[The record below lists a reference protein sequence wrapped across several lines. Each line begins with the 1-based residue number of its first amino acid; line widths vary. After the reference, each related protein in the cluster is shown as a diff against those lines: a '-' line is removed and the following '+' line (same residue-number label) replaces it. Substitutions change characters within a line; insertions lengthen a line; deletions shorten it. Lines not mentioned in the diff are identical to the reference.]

1 MTNLGTL
8 YCYELRKLW
17 RKKIVWISAAI
28 MLVLT
33 GFIIGAPLLG
43 TYVVDGVVVDN
54 HYHMFQVDC
63 AYQKALEGRPI
74 DQTLLEEM
82 KAGYD
87 KIPADADRYSIT
99 EEYQTYARP
108 FSAVFNYV
116 REAGG
121 MTVSEAR
128 AWQADEQELYL
139 RHKQLLETD
148 WQDLSL
154 TEQEKEFWRCQ
165 EEKLSQPVTF
175 RYIEGYVYLF
185 QALNTIGLMLLVGV
199 TICLAGIFT
208 EEHARKT
215 DQLILSSRYGRQ
227 IIYWAKILAGV
238 SFSILYALLLIVPA
252 FGLSF
257 FLYGAEGFTASF
269 QLLYP
274 SYSYPL
280 SVGGAIL
287 LSYVMIVLA
296 GVITGVFVMMLSE
309 LLRSNIGTL
318 STVVGMI
325 LFALFFNVPEQ
336 YRIMSQLWD
345 YLPSAFVAVWSIFG
359 RRTVPMFGTC
369 LTAWQ
374 ACPILYILCGVVFV
388 FAGRSVYVRYQVQ
401 GR

>member
-54 HYHMFQVDC
+54 HYHMFQVDRD
-63 AYQKALEGRPI
+63 YQKALEGRLI

-87 KIPADADRYSIT
+87 KIPAGADRYSIT

-108 FSAVFNYV
+108 YSAVFNYV

-139 RHKQLLETD
+139 RHKQLLKTD
-148 WQDLSL
+148 WQDFSL

-185 QALNTIGLMLLVGV
+185 QALNTIGLMILVGV
-199 TICLAGIFT
+199 TICLAGTFT
-208 EEHARKT
+208 EEHIRKT

-227 IIYWAKILAGV
+227 TIYWAKILSGI

-252 FGLSF
+252 FCLSL

-274 SYSYPL
+274 AYSYPL

-287 LSYVMIVLA
+287 LSYLMIVLA

-318 STVVGMI
+318 SVVVGMI
-325 LFALFFNVPEQ
+325 MLTLFFNVPEQ
-336 YRIMSQLWD
+336 YRVMSQLWD
-345 YLPSAFVAVWSIFG
+345 YLPSEFVAVWSIFG

-374 ACPILYILCGVVFV
+374 ACPILYILCGALIA

>member
-1 MTNLGTL
+1 MSNLGTL

-17 RKKIVWISAAI
+17 RKRMVWISAAI

-54 HYHMFQVDC
+54 YYHMFQVDR

-87 KIPADADRYSIT
+87 KIPAGADRYSIT
-99 EEYQTYARP
+99 KEYQTYARP
-108 FSAVFNYV
+108 YSAVFNYV

-121 MTVSEAR
+121 MTVSEAM
-128 AWQADEQELYL
+128 AWQADEQDFYL
-139 RHKQLLETD
+139 RHKQLLEKD
-148 WQDLSL
+148 WQELSL
-154 TEQEKEFWRCQ
+154 TEQEKEFWRGQ
-165 EEKLSQPVTF
+165 EEKLAQPLTF
-175 RYIEGYVYLF
+175 RYIEGYVCLF
-185 QALNTIGLMLLVGV
+185 GALNTIGLMLMVGV
-199 TICLAGIFT
+199 TIFLSGIFT
-208 EEHARKT
+208 EEHTRKM

-227 IIYWAKILAGV
+227 IIYWAKILAGI

-287 LSYVMIVLA
+287 LSYGMIVFA

-325 LFALFFNVPEQ
+325 LLTLFFNVPDH
-336 YRIMSQLWD
+336 YRVLSQLWS
-345 YLPSAFVAVWSIFG
+345 YWPSVFVTVWSMFG
-359 RRTVPMFGTC
+359 RRTVPMFGTY

-374 ACPILYILCGVVFV
+374 ACPILYILCGALIAFV
-388 FAGRSVYVRYQVQ
+388 GRSVYVRYQVQ